1 MNFALQIA
9 CSTAPFNSVGNWHWV
24 LKLIYHSLDFLPI
37 LHHHKKWG
45 FDFISHNISLFISLE
60 MPSKQIYS
68 PSKTPSIFCLRNTHS
83 SYFYTQITSIVRKN
97 QKATLVQNNRVKKQQ
112 KITKVS
118 LGFKKLFK
126 PIWG

>member
-1 MNFALQIA
+1 
-9 CSTAPFNSVGNWHWV
+9 
-24 LKLIYHSLDFLPI
+24 
-37 LHHHKKWG
+37 
-45 FDFISHNISLFISLE
+45 

-68 PSKTPSIFCLRNTHS
+68 PSKMPSIFCLRNTHS